1 MARME
6 DSLNTL
12 DKYISL
18 GINSTRCGIAG
29 SNWLIDD
36 DDRPEELHG

>member
-1 MARME
+1 MTRME

-12 DKYISL
+12 DKYTSL

-29 SNWLIDD
+29 GSWLIGDD
-36 DDRPEELHG
+36 GPEELHG